1 MRDTPKKARYRYRG
15 APMSKDECMSQT
27 YATPKLDGQRVALRG
42 RVLPAQHARA
52 SAQAARHGLS
62 LSEYLAALIDRDS
75 GLPTRLDNEPEALPI
90 AKAS

>member
-1 MRDTPKKARYRYRG
+1 
-15 APMSKDECMSQT
+15 MSKDEYMSQT